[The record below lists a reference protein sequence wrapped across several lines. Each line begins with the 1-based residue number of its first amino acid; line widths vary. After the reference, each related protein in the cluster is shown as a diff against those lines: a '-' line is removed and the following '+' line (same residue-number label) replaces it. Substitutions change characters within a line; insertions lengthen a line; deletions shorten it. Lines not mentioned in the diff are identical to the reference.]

1 MAKNNFLPL
10 TTGQMVSLKSDPDK
24 QDRLVTR
31 IIINIDDSIQFE
43 LSLGGVLTWHYYDE
57 INIQRKVINKI
68 GFEIPD
74 KNPAKAKKQN
84 KQNEHINKSGRP
96 PRQTSG
102 GKKTVNKV

>member
-74 KNPAKAKKQN
+74 KNPAKAIKQKKQN
-84 KQNEHINKSGRP
+84 ECINKPGRP
-96 PRQTSG
+96 PRQTTG
-102 GKKTVNKV
+102 GKKTISKV